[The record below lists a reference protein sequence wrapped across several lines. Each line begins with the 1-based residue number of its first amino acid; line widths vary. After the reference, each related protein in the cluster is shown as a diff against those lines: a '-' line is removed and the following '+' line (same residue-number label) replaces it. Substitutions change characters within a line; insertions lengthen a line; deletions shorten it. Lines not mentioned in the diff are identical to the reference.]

1 MPIQTEQLLRLQD
14 LDLRLDAGLRER
26 AGLDDASEL
35 KAQLEAAGAA
45 LAEAKTRLHALQA
58 DQVNAELEEKS
69 VEEKKAAV
77 TKKLYEGK
85 VTIPK
90 ELAAMEQEIEMFGRQ
105 RGRLDER
112 ILLLMDDIETTAAEV
127 ARLQA
132 ERDTAQTAWEQ
143 QAAAFKLDLARI
155 NGDLAKLV
163 PQRKAAQAE
172 VEPKMLQRYEDLRK
186 RHGNLAAVRVADG
199 RCSGCRTSIP
209 TVTLREVNDQERY
222 VYCENCHRLL
232 FPAAG

>member
-26 AGLDDASEL
+26 AGLDDASGL
-35 KAQLEAAGAA
+35 KAQLEAADAA

-90 ELAAMEQEIEMFGRQ
+90 ELAAMEQEIEMFG
-105 RGRLDER
+105 
-112 ILLLMDDIETTAAEV
+112 
-127 ARLQA
+127 
-132 ERDTAQTAWEQ
+132 
-143 QAAAFKLDLARI
+143 
-155 NGDLAKLV
+155 
-163 PQRKAAQAE
+163 
-172 VEPKMLQRYEDLRK
+172 
-186 RHGNLAAVRVADG
+186 
-199 RCSGCRTSIP
+199 
-209 TVTLREVNDQERY
+209 
-222 VYCENCHRLL
+222 
-232 FPAAG
+232 